1 MPFWINLIVGFLS
14 LLVAGLFGIVLI
26 PYLRKL
32 KAGSHI
38 LDIGPA
44 WHKSKEGTPLMGGF
58 MFILSEP
65 VAVWVGYLLIRA
77 YRNAHMIQTPENSG
91 LKLLLAVGVS
101 ILFMLVGFCDDY
113 IKVVK
118 KRNKGLSI
126 KAKTVFQLLITAG
139 YMVACYFLGD
149 STQVVFPIIGAVDFG
164 WLYYPIMGIAIYGV
178 VNAVNFTD
186 GVDGLLGSVTVVYS
200 VAFTMIFVL
209 LDNWEMSAFAM
220 AVAGGC
226 MGFLIWNLHPA
237 KVFMGDTGSL
247 FLGGCVIAMGMASG
261 LELLIPLVGVIYIV
275 EALSDVIQ
283 ILSFKIRKKR
293 VFKMA
298 PIHHH
303 FELCGWSEYKILF
316 VFAGVT
322 AAAGV
327 LGVLATW
334 LYTSNLPS

>member
-58 MFILSEP
+58 MFILSVP

-186 GVDGLLGSVTVVYS
+186 GVDGLWVRGRWCTRLR
-200 VAFTMIFVL
+200 L
-209 LDNWEMSAFAM
+209 
-220 AVAGGC
+220 
-226 MGFLIWNLHPA
+226 
-237 KVFMGDTGSL
+237 
-247 FLGGCVIAMGMASG
+247 
-261 LELLIPLVGVIYIV
+261 
-275 EALSDVIQ
+275 
-283 ILSFKIRKKR
+283 R
-293 VFKMA
+293 
-298 PIHHH
+298 
-303 FELCGWSEYKILF
+303 
-316 VFAGVT
+316 
-322 AAAGV
+322 
-327 LGVLATW
+327 
-334 LYTSNLPS
+334 